1 MCISSLFPAALNFFL
16 FLRSSS
22 RWCRRE
28 NDDGTVADAATA
40 DAATADAAISDA
52 ATVGVDVVTS
62 DTGACGCCFR
72 SSSAFESKCCVF
84 SALCLIALT
93 SALLALS
100 SSLFAFISSFK
111 AFNALP

>member
-1 MCISSLFPAALNFFL
+1 MCISSLFSAALNFFL
-16 FLRSSS
+16 SLRSSS
-22 RWCRRE
+22 RWCGR
-28 NDDGTVADAATA
+28 GTA

-84 SALCLIALT
+84 SALSLIALT

-100 SSLFAFISSFK
+100 SSLFAFISSLK
-111 AFNALP
+111 ALNALP